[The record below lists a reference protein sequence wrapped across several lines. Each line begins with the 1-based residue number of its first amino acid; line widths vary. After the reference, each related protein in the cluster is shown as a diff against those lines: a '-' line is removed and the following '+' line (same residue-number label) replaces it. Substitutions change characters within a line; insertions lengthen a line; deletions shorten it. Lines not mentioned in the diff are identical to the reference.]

1 MTNHP
6 LGDMMETAMD
16 KIRSMVE
23 ANTVIG
29 SPVSTTDGVTAIPV
43 SRVSFGFAS
52 GGSDA
57 SASPAKPTVW
67 GGSGAGIKVE
77 PIGFLMLR
85 DGNARMLCIQPPAFS
100 TTDRLLDLMP
110 EVMDRVEACVDKYS
124 KKTGHSM
131 GMS

>member
-1 MTNHP
+1 MMNQP

-29 SPVSTTDGVTAIPV
+29 LPITTPDGVTTIPV

-57 SASPAKPTVW
+57 TASASRPNVW
-67 GGSGAGIKVE
+67 GGSGAGVKVD
-77 PIGFLMLR
+77 PVGFLMIR
-85 DGNARMLCIQPPAFS
+85 EGSARMLSIQTPAVS
-100 TTDRLLDLMP
+100 TTERMLDLLP
-110 EVMDRVEACVDKYS
+110 DVMDRIESYLDKYS
-124 KKTGHSM
+124 QNSGR
-131 GMS
+131 GM